1 MLDDPTKG
9 EDTQSKNPESGE
21 VSADFKAYKTS
32 TERKKVELKL

>member
-1 MLDDPTKG
+1 MLEDPTKG
-9 EDTQSKNPESGE
+9 EETTKDPEGGE